1 MWSWE
6 FWYESLWRLFCRK
19 HCKAWTIRS
28 WNQSFYCETKYA
40 WNLIVTSKKNEPPS
54 YYSTFKRALVENKY
68 PISEPPWGTIT
79 AINLNNGKKIWQ
91 VPFGEYEELKSL
103 GIERTGTENFGGVTG
118 TEGNLIFATGTL
130 DKKFYVFNSTTGDEL
145 FSYEM
150 PYIGS
155 APPTT
160 YQINGKQY
168 IIVHATGGKSLMQ
181 GYPNIVQNGNMLVAF
196 SIKD

>member
-1 MWSWE
+1 M
-6 FWYESLWRLFCRK
+6 
-19 HCKAWTIRS
+19 
-28 WNQSFYCETKYA
+28 
-40 WNLIVTSKKNEPPS
+40 
-54 YYSTFKRALVENKY
+54 
-68 PISEPPWGTIT
+68 GTIT
-79 AINLNNGKKIWQ
+79 AINLNNGKNLAGT
-91 VPFGEYEELKSL
+91 FGEYEELKSL